1 MGRIAA
7 IGGGTYEEIGP
18 IIREII
24 RLSGKEKPNVLFIG
38 TALQDSTNPLTSCK
52 KAFKREA
59 PGCIVKKLSV
69 IRSVYTEEMMDELF
83 SWADVI
89 FCGGGNTAFMLEK
102 WQEFG
107 IDERLKKVYAE
118 NSAVLSGISAG
129 AMCWFETGYTDSDSF
144 EGNENWQYRIIHPGF
159 DMIPLLFCPHYNDW
173 ARSGFDEIQASE
185 KKQALALEDRTAC
198 ILDGDKMCYITADP
212 LAHIWSFDTEG
223 HKTMII

>member
-1 MGRIAA
+1 MGRITA

-18 IIREII
+18 IIRKIV
-24 RLSGKEKPNVLFIG
+24 LMSGKEKPNVLFIG

-89 FCGGGNTAFMLEK
+89 FCGGGNTAFMLKK

-107 IDERLKKVYAE
+107 IDERLKKVFYE
-118 NSAVLSGISAG
+118 DSAVLSGISAG
-129 AMCWFETGYTDSDSF
+129 AMCWFESGYTDSDSF
-144 EGNENWQYRIIHPGF
+144 EGRETWEYRIIHPGF
-159 DMIPLLFCPHYNDW
+159 NMIDRLFCPHYNDW
-173 ARSGFDEIQASE
+173 QRSGFDKVQASE
-185 KKQALALEDRTAC
+185 KKEAIALEDRTAC
-198 ILDGDKMCYITADP
+198 ILEGGNLSFLSADP
-212 LAHIWSFDTEG
+212 AAHVYLFDNEG
-223 HKTMII
+223 HKVKVK